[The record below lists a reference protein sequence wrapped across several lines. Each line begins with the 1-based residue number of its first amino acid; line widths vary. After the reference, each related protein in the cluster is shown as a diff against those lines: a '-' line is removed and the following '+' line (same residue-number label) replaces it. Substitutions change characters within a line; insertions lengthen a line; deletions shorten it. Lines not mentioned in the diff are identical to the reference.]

1 MKKIFASFL
10 VISLLLTMV
19 STAAYAQTPSAW
31 AQEAVEELKSTGYF
45 DANRFK
51 DYQKPITRLEFIYF
65 AVRLFEV
72 ISGQEIQVDANVS
85 FNDTSDI
92 WALKGA
98 TVGITSGVGNGQ
110 FAPDSILNR
119 EQLATMLVKTVQL
132 ANLPLAEPG
141 EYRFSDDSQISSW
154 AKEAMYIARENNILG
169 GVGNNM
175 AAPKQSATVEQCI
188 ILINRVLTNY
198 VNYNNIDEYQFDS
211 IFEENGTYA
220 GEIKNNL
227 PNGFGAVILSEDGN
241 EIICIGEWIDGLLHG
256 RGIIYTSDGFR
267 VMGSIKNYV
276 PDGQGIL
283 VKPNV
288 GIYKGQFKNG
298 EMHGEG
304 IIINTA
310 GIAAKG
316 QWVDSELVGE
326 PILLPDHI
334 AHLTLKSGSYVG
346 EAKNG
351 IADGFGI
358 FIGNNGDVYEGEY
371 RNGKMHGLGILTA
384 SDEVLYAGEFV
395 DDTLVRGMA
404 FISGKSLYV
413 GEFKNL
419 KYNGKGILVSLD
431 GSTKYVGEF
440 RDGQFQK

>member
-72 ISGQEIQVDANVS
+72 LSGQEVQVDTNVS

-98 TVGITSGVGNGQ
+98 SVGITSGVGNGK
-110 FAPDSILNR
+110 FDPNSILNR
-119 EQLATMLVKTVQL
+119 EQLATMLVKTMQL
-132 ANLPLAEPG
+132 AKLPLKNPG
-141 EYRFSDDSQISSW
+141 EYRFSDDSEISSW
-154 AKEAMYIARENNILG
+154 AKEAMYIARENNVLG

-198 VNYNNIDEYQFDS
+198 QKNTAKYEFDV
-211 IFEENGTYA
+211 IADENGIYA
-220 GEIKNNL
+220 GEITNNI
-227 PNGFGAVILSEDGN
+227 PNGFGAIILSMDGQDAKS
-241 EIICIGEWIDGLLHG
+241 IGQWKDGSLNG
-256 RGIIYTSDGFR
+256 RGIIYTPDGFR
-267 VMGSIKNYV
+267 VIGDIKNNV

-283 VKPNV
+283 IMPSI

-298 EMHGEG
+298 KMHGEG
-304 IIINTA
+304 IVVNA
-310 GIAAKG
+310 DGIAAKG
-316 QWVDSELVGE
+316 QWNNNEILGN
-326 PILLPDHI
+326 PILLPGHVVS
-334 AHLTLKSGSYVG
+334 LNLESGYFFG
-346 EAKNG
+346 EIKDDM
-351 IADGFGI
+351 ADGFGT
-358 FIGNNGDVYEGEY
+358 FITNSGDMYEGEFK
-371 RNGKMHGLGILTA
+371 NGKMHGLGIITA
-384 SDEVLYAGEFV
+384 SDGSEYAGEFV
-395 DDTLVRGMA
+395 DHDLVRGMA
-404 FISGKSLYV
+404 YIPGDSLYV
-413 GEFKNL
+413 GEFKNF
-419 KYNGKGILVSLD
+419 KYHGQGILVSLD
-431 GSTKYVGEF
+431 GKTKYVGEF
-440 RDGQFQK
+440 KDGQFVK